1 MRTPLEKWRSFED
14 YSGGEEVYTGEG
26 KEVEVISFDF
36 MFFQFLFSYKKNFFQ
51 KEDEFL
57 S

>member
-36 MFFQFLFSYKKNFFQ
+36 MFFSISFL
-51 KEDEFL
+51 L
-57 S
+57 